1 MNNLE
6 AIRARHSVREYEDRP
21 IAQDVLEQLQDIVLS
36 CAREGGLN
44 IQLLQ
49 DNPQTFDLVARFGVI
64 RGCSTCIA
72 FVAHKKTQD
81 EAIGYWGQRIVLEAQ
96 KLGLNTCWAAMFSRK
111 RCRAACP
118 AGMSVRVVIAVGYG
132 KTDGKPRKSKTPND
146 VVVIEHG
153 AKVPAWFDTAVEA
166 ALLAPTGVNRQDF
179 SIVLSADGTVSFQA
193 PGNGLTNVDLGIVRR
208 NFEEARAE
216 ASSEPND

>member
-6 AIRARHSVREYEDRP
+6 AIRARHSVREYENKP
-21 IAQDVLEQLQDIVLS
+21 IEQHVLGQLQRVIAS

-44 IQLLQ
+44 IQLVQ

-72 FVAHKKTQD
+72 FVANKKTQD

-96 KLGLNTCWAAMFSRK
+96 KLGLNTCWAGMFSRK

-118 AGMSVRVVIAVGYG
+118 PGMSVRVVIAVGYG
-132 KTDGKPRKSKTPND
+132 KTAGKPRRSKTPDD
-146 VVVIEHG
+146 VVTIEPG
-153 AKVPAWFDTAVEA
+153 AHKPAWFDVAVEA
-166 ALLAPTGVNRQDF
+166 ALLAPTGINKQDF
-179 SIVLSADGTVSFQA
+179 TITLTAQGDVRFSA
-193 PGNGLTNVDLGIVRR
+193 PGSGLTNIDLGIVRR
-208 NFEEARAE
+208 NFEEARVE
-216 ASSEPND
+216 AIAPSSN